1 MSWVFFSPLLN
12 NPLDKSKNR
21 PFNARS
27 ETVEE
32 NKLFHSSS
40 RYKRCLKP
48 STGFFEKGF
57 QIRKKNYAMIW
68 LGGIWSR
75 WCSLDGAEL

>member
-1 MSWVFFSPLLN
+1 MSWVFFSPLVN

-48 STGFFEKGF
+48 STGFFEK
-57 QIRKKNYAMIW
+57 
-68 LGGIWSR
+68 
-75 WCSLDGAEL
+75 

>member
-1 MSWVFFSPLLN
+1 MSWVFFSPLVN
-12 NPLDKSKNR
+12 NPLDKSKHR
-21 PFNARS
+21 PFNVRS

-32 NKLFHSSS
+32 NKLFHNSSS
-40 RYKRCLKP
+40 YKRCLKP
-48 STGFFEKGF
+48 STGFSEKGF

-75 WCSLDGAEL
+75 W